1 MIHPKEDAKKTLEYC
16 KKFKQLRLA
25 TQHQRQKQS
34 AGNEAFDKR
43 LCWFMESKH
52 GQKLEIKDGTESE
65 KEPRKTLLTIIATA
79 INSLMA
85 DGVKRWE
92 RIGSRLK
99 ERLHAHPVHLPRNNI
114 SASTA
119 KESLMRPVSVPWL
132 KLIEQTVWKI
142 PRHVCDISRWIKG
155 FVTWTICLLRFAWPL
170 EGNRWRW
177 IARYLKPA
185 HSWNSHTLPP

>member
-65 KEPRKTLLTIIATA
+65 KEPRKTLLRIIATA
-79 INSLMA
+79 IIRWWQMGWKDGKELAKAASKKDFTHILCTSQEQHQRQHCQRIIDETRQRAMA
-85 DGVKRWE
+85 EIDIRGN
-92 RIGSRLK
+92 RLK
-99 ERLHAHPVHLPRNNI
+99 DPK
-114 SASTA
+114 T
-119 KESLMRPVSVPWL
+119 
-132 KLIEQTVWKI
+132 
-142 PRHVCDISRWIKG
+142 
-155 FVTWTICLLRFAWPL
+155 CLSYF
-170 EGNRWRW
+170 
-177 IARYLKPA
+177 
-185 HSWNSHTLPP
+185 

>member
-34 AGNEAFDKR
+34 AGNEAFDTR

-52 GQKLEIKDGTESE
+52 RQKLEIKDGTESE
-65 KEPRKTLLTIIATA
+65 KEPRKTLLRIIATA
-79 INSLMA
+79 IIRWWQMGWK
-85 DGVKRWE
+85 DGKNWQKPPQTKT
-92 RIGSRLK
+92 SRTSC
-99 ERLHAHPVHLPRNNI
+99 ASPRNNI

-119 KESLMRPVSVPWL
+119 KESLMRPVNVPWL
-132 KLIEQTVWKI
+132 KLTLEETVWKI
-142 PRHVCDISRWIKG
+142 PRLVCHISRWIKG
-155 FVTWTICLLRFAWPL
+155 FVARTICLLRFA
-170 EGNRWRW
+170 W

-185 HSWNSHTLPP
+185 HSWNSDTLPP